1 MSKITDKQKA
11 ARIANLEKG
20 RLKSLEKLKMKKED
34 KHDPS
39 SEDESSSDSESD
51 EDFVI
56 SKKKSKTKQPRG
68 RIVDRSSFASETAS
82 KSEVDELK
90 KIMMEMAI
98 IQKQQGKAV
107 RKQRRARSPNVVVV
121 PQYGAGAPPA
131 KSNNHIL
138 DALREKLMRN

>member
-20 RLKSLEKLKMKKED
+20 RLKRLEKLKMKKED

-56 SKKKSKTKQPRG
+56 SKKKSKAKQPRG

-107 RKQRRARSPNVVVV
+107 RKQKRRSRSPKVVVV
-121 PQYGAGAPPA
+121 PQYGAGTTAE
-131 KSNNHIL
+131 KQSNI
-138 DALREKLMRN
+138 RCIER